1 MAPSVGKSTYC
12 TKLRVRVQ
20 IASIHIKPGHAV
32 YSSVIP
38 ALGIPEK
45 GRPVKFCCCHCYCC
59 FCLISIMQMLY
70 AKGIRWRTVAQ
81 GISHLFLSSISTY
94 MSEHMC
100 AWTTPIPHISKTHT
114 IVYLVGWKAQLIGNR
129 QPAIHEHSMSE
140 NWDVKEPNHV
150 LHNFASSCMFFVNW
164 E

>member
-1 MAPSVGKSTYC
+1 
-12 TKLRVRVQ
+12 
-20 IASIHIKPGHAV
+20 
-32 YSSVIP
+32 
-38 ALGIPEK
+38 
-45 GRPVKFCCCHCYCC
+45 
-59 FCLISIMQMLY
+59 MLY

-81 GISHLFLSSISTY
+81 GVSHLFLSSISTY

-114 IVYLVGWKAQLIGNR
+114 IVYLVDWKAQLIGSR
-129 QPAIHEHSMSE
+129 QPAIHEHSMSD
-140 NWDVKEPNHV
+140 NWEVKEPNHV